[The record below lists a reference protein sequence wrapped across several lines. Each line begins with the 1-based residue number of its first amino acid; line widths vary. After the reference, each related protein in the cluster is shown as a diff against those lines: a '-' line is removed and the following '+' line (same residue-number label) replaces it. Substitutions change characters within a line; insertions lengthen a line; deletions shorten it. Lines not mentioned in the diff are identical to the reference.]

1 MFSTCENRFYSRLL
15 QLFVHSS
22 VQHLQHGHAYGSGFT
37 LMHKAR
43 IWFMDI
49 WLGLGLSV
57 TDRVSVRHT
66 PEIFVALFTSIDTRP
81 IYKALVLFQFSN
93 LG

>member
-1 MFSTCENRFYSRLL
+1 MY
-15 QLFVHSS
+15 
-22 VQHLQHGHAYGSGFT
+22 
-37 LMHKAR
+37 
-43 IWFMDI
+43 I

-66 PEIFVALFTSIDTRP
+66 PEIFEALFTSTDTRP
-81 IYKALVLFQFSN
+81 IYKALALFQFSS

>member
-1 MFSTCENRFYSRLL
+1 
-15 QLFVHSS
+15 
-22 VQHLQHGHAYGSGFT
+22 
-37 LMHKAR
+37 MHKAR

-49 WLGLGLSV
+49 WLGLGLRV

-66 PEIFVALFTSIDTRP
+66 PEIFAALFTSTDTRP
-81 IYKALVLFQFSN
+81 TYKALGLFQFSS